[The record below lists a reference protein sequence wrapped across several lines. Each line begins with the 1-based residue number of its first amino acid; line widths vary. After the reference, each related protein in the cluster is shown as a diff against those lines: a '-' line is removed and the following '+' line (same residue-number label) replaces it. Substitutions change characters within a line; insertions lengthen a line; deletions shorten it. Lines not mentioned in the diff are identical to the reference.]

1 MKISSNQFLK
11 ACLVGIGLVAVTFA
25 YQANS
30 KKSQNDLFF
39 AGADADFALNMPGS
53 EIGKGMRVV
62 AERSVAR
69 PDNTLLDSTGF
80 LDGLPSLPAPSFEAV
95 KTEALPAV
103 PKWID
108 EPFVD
113 TESDTQLMPSVD
125 DREQDAFEELDIA
138 EETQIPATIDEST
151 EAKVVNLEADLQVAP
166 LFAPVT
172 TTLNDVAALK
182 AVHHIEYGKSLA
194 RRSATEAAGQEF
206 LGALRILAESND
218 MASGTGAYMGALRS
232 GLQALKEAGDFKG
245 DDAQRQISLNVSSVI
260 EGHETKIISAR
271 EAKSMT
277 AASATRRYLEFA
289 GIQLG
294 TCGGQNPVSAEAL
307 YCLGKMR
314 TISAQSDPDPESKDL
329 YEAIIFQHAALTA
342 DPRNHR
348 SANEL
353 GVLLARTGQLA
364 AAETYLKNSL
374 QLKQTPH
381 GWANL
386 AKVHQRKGTPE
397 DQRLANLAINE
408 YQNSLYQQVPDFS
421 QGPIQLVGPQE
432 FVARSP
438 VQHAEAM
445 QTIAGVPD
453 VVPASHVSD
462 ENPSVV
468 RRIGST
474 IGSLFKPGKTTR

>member
-245 DDAQRQISLNVSSVI
+245 DDAQRQITLNVSSVI
-260 EGHETKIISAR
+260 EGHETKIIGAR

-307 YCLGKMR
+307 YCLGR
-314 TISAQSDPDPESKDL
+314 CVR
-329 YEAIIFQHAALTA
+329 FQPSRIRILNPKTFTK
-342 DPRNHR
+342 R
-348 SANEL
+348 SSSS
-353 GVLLARTGQLA
+353 T
-364 AAETYLKNSL
+364 
-374 QLKQTPH
+374 
-381 GWANL
+381 
-386 AKVHQRKGTPE
+386 
-397 DQRLANLAINE
+397 
-408 YQNSLYQQVPDFS
+408 
-421 QGPIQLVGPQE
+421 
-432 FVARSP
+432 
-438 VQHAEAM
+438 QH
-445 QTIAGVPD
+445 
-453 VVPASHVSD
+453 
-462 ENPSVV
+462 
-468 RRIGST
+468 
-474 IGSLFKPGKTTR
+474 